1 MKRFTMIVLAAG
13 MVTMLGLSSS
23 VAQESV
29 VARSGKMIPAQKT
42 SIDATIVLLDTGSFE
57 TGLVVNGSGS
67 GFDPANTYVTLIYD
81 PGAVAEGPFACSP
94 TSGILSPTQML
105 VGFWRVDRT
114 GRGRLFAVKSG
125 RSYAPLSDIGTISIR
140 EVQGPAPVGFVL
152 QTCARVETTLSFLP
166 DDR

>member
-13 MVTMLGLSSS
+13 LAMMLGLSSG
-23 VAQESV
+23 VAQETV
-29 VARSGKMIPAQKT
+29 VGRSGKMIPAQKT
-42 SIDATIVLLDTGSFE
+42 SIDATIFLLDTGSFE

-81 PGAVAEGPFACSP
+81 PGAVAEGPNACSP
-94 TSGILSPTQML
+94 TSSILDPTQML
-105 VGFWRVDRT
+105 VGFWKVDRS

-140 EVQGPAPVGFVL
+140 VVLGPAPAGFVL